1 MLLDISPLRRYRDF
15 RLVFIGQFVS
25 AFGSFITYV
34 ALPVQV
40 YALTGSSAAVGLIGS
55 VQLVPLA
62 VTALWGGAL
71 ADALDRRSLLLRC
84 EALMALGSLALVANS
99 LLPKPSVTLLFAVA
113 AFTSAVNGFHRPA
126 LEATTQKLVG
136 VADLAAVSALASL
149 RGTTAAIAAPALAG
163 ISIAVLGLPL
173 TYAIEVATFV
183 VSLAAL
189 AAMRA
194 MPPAEEAQ
202 AAGLATIIEG
212 LRYAAGRPELIGTYI
227 VDIVA
232 MTFAMPMAVFPA
244 LAEQLGGP
252 VSVGFLYSAMSVGA
266 LLVTLSSAWTRRVRR
281 RGAAIVIA
289 AAVWGLAIVALGFA
303 RSLPVA
309 VACLAV
315 AGAADM
321 VSGLF
326 RMTLWNETIPPTLR
340 GRMASIE
347 QLSYM
352 TGPLLGNVRA
362 GFMAERFGLARSI
375 VWGGLICVAGVAL
388 CIPALPAFW
397 RYRQTAA
404 SAPAGRSEDRESPH
418 APTPDRAAQHN
429 DLDLG

>member
-1 MLLDISPLRRYRDF
+1 MFLDLSPLRRHRDF
-15 RLVFIGQFVS
+15 RLVFVGQLVS
-25 AFGSFITYV
+25 TFGNFITYV

-40 YALTGSSAAVGLIGS
+40 FELTKSSAAVGLIGS

-62 VTALWGGAL
+62 ITALWGGAL
-71 ADALDRRSLLLRC
+71 ADALDRRKLLLRC
-84 EALMALGSLALVANS
+84 EALMTLGSLALVVNS
-99 LLPKPSVTLLFAVA
+99 LTPRPSVVLLFAVA
-113 AFTSAVNGFHRPA
+113 AFTAAVTGFHRPA
-126 LEATTQKLVG
+126 LEAITQKLV
-136 VADLAAVSALASL
+136 APSELAAVSALTSL
-149 RGTTAAIAAPALAG
+149 RGTSASIAAPALAG
-163 ISIAVLGLPL
+163 ISIAALGLPA
-173 TYAIEVATFV
+173 TYAIEVATFA

-189 AAMRA
+189 AAIRA
-194 MPPAEEAQ
+194 MPPAEHAQ
-202 AAGLATIIEG
+202 RAGLASIVEG
-212 LRYAAGRPELIGTYI
+212 LSYAATRPELIGTYV

-244 LAEQLGGP
+244 LAEQLGGTAT
-252 VSVGFLYSAMSVGA
+252 VGFLYSAMSIGA
-266 LLVTLSSAWTRRVRR
+266 LVVTLFSAWTRGVRR
-281 RGAAIVIA
+281 RGAAIVLA
-289 AAVWGLAIVALGFA
+289 AAVWGLAIFALGFA
-303 RSLPVA
+303 RSLPLA

-326 RMTLWNETIPPTLR
+326 RMTLWNETIPPALR

-375 VWGGLICVAGVAL
+375 AWGGLLCVAGVGL

-397 RYRQTAA
+397 RYRRA
-404 SAPAGRSEDRESPH
+404 SPDDRIDAAGRG
-418 APTPDRAAQHN
+418 PTENA
-429 DLDLG
+429 